1 MAKANPALI
10 AETLRDI
17 AEKLSGDKELARG
30 VATALGM
37 DISAFAIAIDG
48 PSLRRL
54 VDRSVADALD
64 KRELRV
70 GEISTEAARKVLAES
85 EAKLERIATQVH
97 EAHVAPQ
104 MKRLRDDAVDAT
116 DRVNKSHA
124 AGQRRIEE
132 LTERMVR
139 ALSDLE
145 AVKKQAEA
153 DRDVASAAAQQ
164 LNLLI
169 ARANEA
175 VAAIESKA
183 LAAAA
188 PAPIPQTPKP

>member
-104 MKRLRDDAVDAT
+104 VKRLRDDAVDAT

-124 AGQRRIEE
+124 SGQRRIEE

-175 VAAIESKA
+175 VAAIEAKA